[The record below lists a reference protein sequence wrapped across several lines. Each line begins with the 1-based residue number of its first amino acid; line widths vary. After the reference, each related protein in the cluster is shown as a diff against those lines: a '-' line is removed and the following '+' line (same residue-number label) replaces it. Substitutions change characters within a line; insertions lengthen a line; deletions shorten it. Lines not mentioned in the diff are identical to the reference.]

1 MGASDGGVVHEVL
14 HHLEH
19 RVGEYADAASDGAPA
34 LAERLE
40 AEAEEYREE
49 DERQHRVARKQLDEV
64 VGRDG
69 LDYLVG
75 RAERLNFARR
85 LHFNVDALRR
95 REERD
100 QQRRYRA
107 RDREDEDERLHN
119 LAEALHRRHRGDG
132 AANRREDERDDD
144 HEHRVDEE
152 VAERLEDEGPL
163 AHHGADYAAERDG
176 SEQDDREAVRLE
188 YAVRF

>member
-1 MGASDGGVVHEVL
+1 MSGSI
-14 HHLEH
+14 
-19 RVGEYADAASDGAPA
+19 A
-34 LAERLE
+34 L
-40 AEAEEYREE
+40 RESS
-49 DERQHRVARKQLDEV
+49 EV

-100 QQRRYRA
+100 GDEHQQRRYRA
-107 RDREDEDERLHN
+107 RDREDEDEGLHD
-119 LAEALHRRHRGDG
+119 LAEAFHRRHRSDG
-132 AANRREDERDDD
+132 AAYRREDERDDD

-152 VAERLEDEGPL
+152 VAERLEDEGPF
-163 AHHGADYAAERDG
+163 AHNGADDAAERDG
-176 SEQDDREAVRLE
+176 SEQDYREAVRLE